1 MFKTSTLFAASVI
14 AALVAVSPL
23 TSSSANATS
32 TTSTTTSA
40 TGSTGSTGST
50 VRATSATSATGKAR
64 ASACRK
70 IVITGVRVGVREFAF
85 TNGDVLR
92 VRNTGSTLTS
102 CGVLRGNGSN
112 GYADKCGRSG
122 RDWFQ
127 VTIPATRNW
136 LGQSVTRGFVP
147 VTCARVR

>member
-40 TGSTGSTGST
+40 TGSTASAST
-50 VRATSATSATGKAR
+50 TSATSATGKAR

-70 IVITGVRVGVREFAF
+70 IVITGVRVAVREFAF

-92 VRNTGSTLTS
+92 VRDTGSTLTS
-102 CGVLRGNGSN
+102 CGVLRGGGAN
-112 GYADKCGRSG
+112 GYADKCGRTG
-122 RDWFQ
+122 HDWFQ
-127 VTIPATRNW
+127 VIIPATRNW